1 MRFPSLFASLSFA
14 CAIAASSGVCA
25 ATQSEFEPAVRAHY
39 QNELGALFKHFH
51 ANPELSFREF
61 NTGARMAKELR
72 RLKGIEVTEKVAGT
86 GVVGVLRNGDGPVV
100 MIRADMDGL
109 PVLEDTGLAYASKAK
124 QVDSDGVEYPV
135 MHACGHDVHITSL
148 LATAKLLLA
157 QRKRWSGTVVFI
169 VQPAEERIGGA
180 KAMIADGLFE
190 RFPKP
195 NYALALHVASELPS
209 GMIAAAEGIQYS
221 SSDSVNLTIKGIGTH
236 GASPHMGRDPV
247 YLGAQIVNALQG
259 IISREKQPLQPGVIT
274 VGAFHAGNK
283 HNIISDRAELQ
294 LTVRSNDQATRD
306 QLIAAIERVARGEA
320 IAAGLPENLMP
331 EVKIVESTPVTQN
344 DAELARRLNQ
354 RIASSLGKQFVIPYQ
369 QRGMGA
375 EDFAFFVDPKH
386 GIKGYYFAVGGTPA
400 ARFAEAKNG
409 GPAVSGH
416 HSPFFKIE
424 PEEPI
429 VIGALAMSH
438 AVLDLLAK

>member
-1 MRFPSLFASLSFA
+1 MPIAVSRFVLSMA
-14 CAIAASSGVCA
+14 LVAGLISSVDA
-25 ATQSEFEPAVRAHY
+25 ATKSEFEPAVRAHY
-39 QNELGALFKHFH
+39 QKQLDALFKHFH
-51 ANPELSFREF
+51 ANPELSFHEHK
-61 NTGARMAKELR
+61 TGARMAKELR
-72 RLKGIEVTEKVAGT
+72 SLGSIEVTEKVGGT
-86 GVVGVLRNGDGPVV
+86 GVVGVLRNGAGPVV
-100 MIRADMDGL
+100 LIRADMDGL
-109 PVLEDTGLAYASKAK
+109 PVAEDTGLVYASKAK

-157 QRKRWSGTVVFI
+157 QRARWSGTVVFI

-195 NYALALHVASELPS
+195 DYALALHVASELPS
-209 GMIAAAEGIQYS
+209 GVIAAAEGIQYS

-247 YLGAQIVNALQG
+247 YLGAQIVNALQA
-259 IISREKQPLQPGVIT
+259 IISREKSPLQPGVIT

-294 LTVRSNDQATRD
+294 LTVRSNDPATRD

-320 IAAGLPENLMP
+320 IAAGLPDNLMP

-344 DAELARRLNQ
+344 DAELARRLNK
-354 RIASSLGKQFVIPYQ
+354 RFSDELGQQFVTRYQ

-375 EDFAFFVDPKH
+375 EDFAFFIDPKH
-386 GIKGYYFAVGGTPA
+386 GIKGYYFAIGGTPA
-400 ARFAEAKNG
+400 TRFAEAKAG
-409 GPAVSGH
+409 GSPVSGH

-429 VIGALAMSH
+429 VIGALAMTH